1 MLFHGVRPVAARR
14 WPVEA
19 ALVAVLCWLLGG
31 AALAESLEDVEACV
45 ASNFPKKSSAVSF
58 ELRSRHRDGFE
69 SKHAG
74 RTYWRRSAQGR
85 TESLICMEQPP
96 SVRGL
101 AYLALQDDSGVAV
114 WGYLPEKQRVLRI
127 HASAAAK
134 RARIGRTAISY
145 DDLRYLPINL
155 SGAEPEKISNALV
168 ADREVFVVRLSL
180 PPGGDSPYARVVAF
194 VDRESCV
201 ALRTELYETA
211 DKLLKILTV
220 DPGEIR
226 RTGGIRLAHS
236 MTIED
241 LKNEV
246 VTELKVLQ
254 VEVDPELPDPMF
266 LPTRLDR
273 NRCRPPDK

>member
-1 MLFHGVRPVAARR
+1 LGWWPVA
-14 WPVEA
+14 A
-19 ALVAVLCWLLGG
+19 ALVAVMAWLLGG
-31 AALAESLEDVEACV
+31 AASADSLEDVESCV
-45 ASNFPKKSSAVSF
+45 ASNFPKKSSAVTF

-69 SKHAG
+69 SRHEG

-96 SVRGL
+96 AVRGL
-101 AYLALQDDSGVAV
+101 AYLVLQDDSEVAV

-145 DDLRYLPINL
+145 HDLRYLPINL
-155 SGAEPEKISNALV
+155 SGAEPEGVSDSLV

-180 PPGGDSPYARVVAF
+180 PPGGDSPYARVISF
-194 VDRESCV
+194 IDQESCV
-201 ALRTELYETA
+201 PLRTEFYETA
-211 DKLLKILTV
+211 DRLLKILTV
-220 DPGEIR
+220 DPGKVR
-226 RTGGIRLAHS
+226 PTGGIRLAHS

-246 VTELKVLQ
+246 VTELKAVQ
-254 VEVDPELPDPMF
+254 VEVDPDLPDRMF
-266 LPTRLDR
+266 APTRLDR
-273 NRCRPPDK
+273 NRCRNPERPGRDAADD